1 MINIKW
7 NINRVLILA
16 LLSFFSCTEEFI
28 PETITFEDLLVVEAT
43 ITDEFK
49 FQEIKLSRTF
59 SFEEQVTF
67 ESLADLSIIDDT
79 QNIYSFNETEPGK
92 YISSIMFNIEP
103 NKSYTLQITDRN
115 NKSYISSPVK
125 LPNSTSQITDV
136 SYIMN
141 TNFDGEEGIDIVVD
155 SFDPSGEAKFYRYE
169 YEETS
174 KLIPPFW
181 SRYDPVIV
189 SDTPLFR
196 VHWTLREREE
206 RICFN
211 TKISNEIIQTSSD
224 ELSEARITKF
234 PIKFIEKTDP
244 NIRDRYSILVK
255 QFVQSQEAYSYFNTL
270 NEFSNSESVFSENQ
284 PGFIEGNIFSVDNDD
299 KKVIGFF
306 ELASVSTKRIFFNF
320 HDVFPND
327 DRPFYFVR
335 CDGPIMPLLNENLDV
350 TATNSATRSPL
361 LDMLATGEYDVLEI
375 IFPSFA
381 PPEFLDSLVATTP
394 YLLVKKECSDCTV
407 FGSNIK
413 PDFWID

>member
-1 MINIKW
+1 MVNIKW
-7 NINRVLILA
+7 NINRVLILV
-16 LLSFFSCTEEFI
+16 LLSFVSCIEEFV

-49 FQEIKLSRTF
+49 FQQIKLSRTF
-59 SFEEQVTF
+59 PFEGQSTS
-67 ESLADLSIIDDT
+67 ESLADVNIIDDT
-79 QNIYSFNETEPGK
+79 QNVYSFNETEPGK
-92 YISSIMFNIEP
+92 YTSSIMFNIEP
-103 NKSYTLQITDRN
+103 NKSYTLQITDSN
-115 NKSYISSPVK
+115 NKSYTSFPVK
-125 LPNSTSQITDV
+125 LPNNTSQITDV

-141 TNFDGEEGIDIVVD
+141 TNSDGEEGIDIVVD
-155 SFDPSGEAKFYRYE
+155 SFDPSGEAKFYRFE

-189 SDTPLFR
+189 SDIPLFR

-211 TKISNEIIQTSSD
+211 TKNSTNIIQTTTT
-224 ELSEARITKF
+224 ELLENRITKF
-234 PIKFIEKTDP
+234 PLKFIKKTDP
-244 NIRDRYSILVK
+244 IIRDRYSILVR
-255 QFVQSQEAYSYFNTL
+255 QFVQSQEAYNYFNTL

-284 PGFIEGNIFSVDNDD
+284 PGFIEGNIFSADNDD

-320 HDVFPND
+320 NDVFPDD

-335 CDGPIMPLLNENLDV
+335 CEGPIMPLLNENLDI
-350 TATNSATRSPL
+350 TATDSSTKSPL